1 MVTFLACFTH
11 WIWGSRLPPLLPPP
25 VLEFLVQSDFFCGKA
40 LISRAW
46 IRTLQFPE
54 NSSLQQERDFITAR
68 KRQFSMISSFL
79 LWETTQY
86 FLQKTPLRISVTISS
101 GIGYFITCS
110 TTGPTK
116 RRSFLTIFHLSYS
129 QKSHNGPGNLN
140 HGSPSSL
147 KHVSKCCQDFLMAL
161 SYHKL
166 AKKAQLMVISQ
177 GPTLFLFK
185 KNPHSVE
192 QSWLVISKE
201 HEEKL
206 GWGLAKREEKWT
218 TPKCQIGTSWIN

>member
-1 MVTFLACFTH
+1 MARHWFQELGSECSNSLRILLYSRKDTLLQLERGSFLWF
-11 WIWGSRLPPLLPPP
+11 LLY
-25 VLEFLVQSDFFCGKA
+25 
-40 LISRAW
+40 
-46 IRTLQFPE
+46 
-54 NSSLQQERDFITAR
+54 
-68 KRQFSMISSFL
+68 L

-110 TTGPTK
+110 TMGPTK
-116 RRSFLTIFHLSYS
+116 CRSFLTIFHLSYS

-147 KHVSKCCQDFLMAL
+147 KHVSKWCLDFLMAL

-177 GPTLFLFK
+177 GPTLLLFK

-201 HEEKL
+201 QEEKL
-206 GWGLAKREEKWT
+206 GWGLAKREEKWR